1 LSSVFLIFYDDFY
14 KKTQTYKKAIAKV
27 PIKEA
32 IAMALIL

>member
-14 KKTQTYKKAIAKV
+14 KKIQTYKKAIAKA

-32 IAMALIL
+32 IAMPLIL